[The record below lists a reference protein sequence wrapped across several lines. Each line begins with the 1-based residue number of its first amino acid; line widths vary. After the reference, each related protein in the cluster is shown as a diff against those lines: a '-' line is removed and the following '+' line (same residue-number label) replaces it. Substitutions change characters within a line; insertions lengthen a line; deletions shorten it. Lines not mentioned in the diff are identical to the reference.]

1 MGRARFD
8 VNNIHTLT
16 GVSSSDGSTP
26 VELWADP
33 STHALVVGASV
44 TLSKDNIPATSLTQA
59 VAVQIVDG
67 SGNQITSFGG
77 GTQYTDAGVPP
88 AHPIGPTLL
97 FNNAGAWATVGS
109 ATPLPVT
116 GSLTVGGTT
125 DNSAFTAGTTTGT
138 PTMGFYHSTIDTV
151 TDGRAAA
158 VGITNKRAMLVT
170 LQTSAGADT
179 GVAAS
184 PLQVSLANTAANAT
198 AVKVDGSAV
207 TQPVSGPLTD
217 TQLRASAVPVSLT
230 STTITGTV
238 GVTQSTSP
246 WVIGG
251 NAASGAA
258 DSGNPVK
265 IGGVNNTTQPTLTD
279 GQRGDL
285 QTDTRANLKT
295 VLYANNTATTASF
308 NADNADAVAVSATAN
323 KLVVLNRNSVYN
335 GTTWDRLPGD
345 TTGVK
350 IQDGGNSIT
359 VDNGGTF
366 AVQAAQSGTWN
377 IGTVTTLTGIT
388 NALPAGSNVIG
399 HVITD
404 TGSTTAVTG
413 TVTISGA
420 VTNAGTFA
428 VQATVAA
435 GATNIAKAEDVAS
448 ADADVGV
455 PAMAIRKA
463 TPANTSG
470 TDGDYEM
477 LQISAGRLWVSAT
490 IDTALPA
497 GAAVIG
503 KVSIDQTTPGT
514 TNLVALTAETTKVI
528 GVVRNSDGAGN
539 LLTSNSTT
547 YTAKFALDGNLLG
560 TLGTAFSTA
569 GKVDVKGAD
578 GDVFVRQTTAA
589 NLNMTAS
596 QGGTWTVQPGNTA
609 NTTAWKVDGSAVTQP
624 VSIAGT
630 VVVDDLAAA
639 ATGAAV
645 PSNAQ
650 YQGNIAKTSLPTAAS
665 DGNLT
670 GNMSDKYGRSVMLN
684 NAIRDIMGTQTTTIT
699 ASTSETTIITQ
710 IASTFND
717 LVSVFISNT
726 SATAARVDIRDT
738 TAGSVI
744 FQLYIP
750 AGDMRGLSLTT
761 PWPQTTVN
769 TNWTAQSSTSV
780 TDLRISALYIKNK

>member
-44 TLSKDNIPATSLTQA
+44 TLAKDNIPASSLTQA

-67 SGNQITSFGG
+67 SGNQISSFGG

-88 AHPIGPTLL
+88 AHPIAPTLL

-184 PLQVSLANTAANAT
+184 PLQVSLANTASNST

-207 TQPVSGPLTD
+207 TQPVSG
-217 TQLRASAVPVSLT
+217 
-230 STTITGTV
+230 
-238 GVTQSTSP
+238 
-246 WVIGG
+246 
-251 NAASGAA
+251 
-258 DSGNPVK
+258 
-265 IGGVNNTTQPTLTD
+265 
-279 GQRGDL
+279 
-285 QTDTRANLKT
+285 
-295 VLYANNTATTASF
+295 
-308 NADNADAVAVSATAN
+308 
-323 KLVVLNRNSVYN
+323 
-335 GTTWDRLPGD
+335 
-345 TTGVK
+345 
-350 IQDGGNSIT
+350 
-359 VDNGGTF
+359 
-366 AVQAAQSGTWN
+366 
-377 IGTVTTLTGIT
+377 TVTIG
-388 NALPAGSNVIG
+388 AGSAVIG

-428 VQATVAA
+428 VQDTVLDAAIISQEATTSGVKGLTVFGAVTTNAPTYTTAKSDALSLDTSGLLRVSLKDTPANTNKLLVTADAITFASPQHIIADSGTISTITNVVHVDDNAGSLTVDNGGTFAVQATVAA

-455 PAMAIRKA
+455 PALAVRKA

-470 TDGDYEM
+470 TDGDYEF
-477 LQISAGRLWVSAT
+477 LQISAGRLWASAT
-490 IDTALPA
+490 IDAALPA
-497 GAAVIG
+497 GAAIIG

-528 GVVRNSDGAGN
+528 GVTRTADGAGN
-539 LLTSNSTT
+539 LLTSNSSTF
-547 YTAKFALDGNLLG
+547 TAKFALDGNLLG

-578 GDVFVRQTTAA
+578 GDVFVRNATSANFLANVTLQTQTDTV
-589 NLNMTAS
+589 MV
-596 QGGTWTVQPGNTA
+596 GGVNIKEI
-609 NTTAWKVDGSAVTQP
+609 NAVTP
-624 VSIAGT
+624 LMGSGIMGTGSLRVTIASDNDALTVKQATGTNLHTVLDSGTLTTLTTLTGITNT
-630 VVVDDLAAA
+630 VVTDDLAAA

-645 PSNAQ
+645 PANAHYQGLNAQ
-650 YQGNIAKTSLPTAAS
+650 TALPAAAS
-665 DGNLT
+665 AGNLT
-670 GNMSDKYGRSVMLN
+670 GETGDKFGRQVMLN
-684 NAIRDIMGTQTTTIT
+684 NAMRDIMGTQTTTIT
-699 ASTSETTIITQ
+699 SSTSETTIVTA

-726 SATAARVDIRDT
+726 SATATRVDIRDV

-769 TNWTAQSSTSV
+769 TAWTATCGTSV
-780 TDLRISALYIKNK
+780 ADIRVSVLYIKNK